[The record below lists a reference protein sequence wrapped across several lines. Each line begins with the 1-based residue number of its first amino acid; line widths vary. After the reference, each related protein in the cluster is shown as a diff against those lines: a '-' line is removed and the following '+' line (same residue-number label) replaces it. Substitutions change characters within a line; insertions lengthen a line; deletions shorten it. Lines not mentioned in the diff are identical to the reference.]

1 MRKNIFVG
9 NNLDIPVRT
18 VYEIKGL
25 NLDRFIN
32 TCGKRGL
39 VLFDVK
45 KYTNKRLRFCVK
57 HNDRK
62 KLFAITD
69 EMCYNIKKV
78 KDKGRGYPLLYF
90 YRNVGVLLGIALFIA
105 VAAFADDLVF
115 SLSFTGSGSVY
126 SREVA
131 NYLAGRGV
139 GVCSRFS
146 ALDLDLLGDE
156 IMAMSPRLSFAECRK
171 DGNRLAV
178 ELVLSEEP
186 PKALSG
192 TAVELK
198 SDVSGIVEEIKVYR
212 GTAEVKAGDAVSAG
226 DILVGGYSV
235 VNERRIELNVVATVT
250 VRTER
255 RYEYRSNND
264 NEEEIALL
272 FAEQIYHESSVSDY
286 AVIKT
291 QSGDEFIYTVTMVS
305 RRILFA
311 G

>member
-9 NNLDIPVRT
+9 NNLDISVYT

-32 TCGKRGL
+32 TCGKHGL

-45 KYTNKRLRFCVK
+45 KYKNKRLRFSVK
-57 HNDRK
+57 HNECK
-62 KLFAITD
+62 KLFAIAD

-78 KDKGRGYPLLYF
+78 KDKGKGYPLLYF
-90 YRNVGVLLGIALFIA
+90 YRNAGVLLGIVLFIA
-105 VAAFADDLVF
+105 AAAFADDLVF

-131 NYLAGRGV
+131 NYLACKGV
-139 GVCSRFS
+139 GVYSRFS
-146 ALDLDLLGDE
+146 ALDMDSLGDE
-156 IMAMSPRLSFAECRK
+156 IVAMSPRLSFAECRK

-178 ELVLSEEP
+178 ELILSEEP
-186 PKALSG
+186 PEILSG
-192 TAVELK
+192 TVAELK
-198 SDVSGIVEEIKVYR
+198 SDVAGVVEEIKVYR
-212 GTAEVKAGDAVSAG
+212 GTAEVKVG
-226 DILVGGYSV
+226 DIVAIGDTLVGGYSV

-255 RYEYRSNND
+255 CYEYRSNND

-272 FAEQIYHESSVSDY
+272 FAEQVYNESSDSDF

-291 QSGDEFIYTVTMVS
+291 QSDEEFIYTVTIVS
-305 RRILFA
+305 RRVLFA